1 MSATFGQKSES
12 SNMKSG
18 GSSGQELSKI
28 TSPTTCFKKLSDYNL
43 ITSYSAKFWSE
54 AVQENSVDVI

>member
-28 TSPTTCFKKLSDYNL
+28 TSPTTCFKKLSGYNL
-43 ITSYSAKFWSE
+43 TYSAKFWSE
-54 AVQENSVDVI
+54 AVQENSVGMI

>member
-43 ITSYSAKFWSE
+43 TYSAKFWSE
-54 AVQENSVDVI
+54 AVQENSVGMI

>member
-28 TSPTTCFKKLSDYNL
+28 TSPTTCFKKLSDYKL
-43 ITSYSAKFWSE
+43 TSYSAIKFWSE
-54 AVQENSVDVI
+54 AVQENFVDMI

>member
-43 ITSYSAKFWSE
+43 TSYSAKFWSE
-54 AVQENSVDVI
+54 AVQENFVDMI